1 MHAGIMLAKYP
12 LKKIVV
18 FIQAILFKNGRKL
31 MAISQAWVGLP
42 IRITTS

>member
-18 FIQAILFKNGRKL
+18 FIQAIFFRNEKKL
-31 MAISQAWVGLP
+31 AAISQAWVGLP
-42 IRITTS
+42 LRRVVL